1 MGNALIADPPEF
13 DRGVSRGG
21 SRFEVLRPSDLEKN
35 EGRAVPGAAEAAGRP
50 EPRVDLFELL
60 EPLVE
65 MVEFVA
71 ILL

>member
-1 MGNALIADPPEF
+1 MGNALIADPEF
-13 DRGVSRGG
+13 DRGDSRGG
-21 SRFEVLRPSDLEKN
+21 SRFDALLPRDREKN
-35 EGRAVPGAAEAAGRP
+35 EGRADPGAAEAAGRP

-71 ILL
+71 RLL